1 MTYKELETKINN
13 ILNDESITDKAK
25 TIVSYIK
32 VIEYSTTIFDVTLLP
47 IADAEGVPVDN
58 SERHISVYGDE
69 LTNDGDNYVI
79 LKDKEIVFQCPSS
92 LVMSASRR

>member
-25 TIVSYIK
+25 TIFISFQ
-32 VIEYSTTIFDVTLLP
+32 VIEDSTTIFDVTLLP

-79 LKDKEIVFQCPSS
+79 LKDKDIVFQCPSS